1 MSRQMLHDMAM
12 LEQAARTCRA
22 EYQPLRYMPTM
33 ATASDGVCLTVT
45 AAPAPDDSMESIL
58 NSDSSASST
67 GNNADIKGGKKSRNR
82 HLARMM
88 RSNLASEAA
97 AVRMFGVQSKLG
109 GKRPDLEFF
118 KVRADL
124 VYPQSETALFFSS
137 WLPPNKGITSHN
149 IPAPH
154 CASLL
159 LALLHVCTDTSTT
172 PTTSKVEAPDHL
184 PKTPR
189 RACMLGT

>member
-1 MSRQMLHDMAM
+1 MSSSGKGRAVAVGRMLRSVSRQMLHDMAM

-33 ATASDGVCLTVT
+33 ATASDGVSLTAT
-45 AAPAPDDSMESIL
+45 AAPAPDESLESIL

-67 GNNADIKGGKKSRNR
+67 GNNADIKGGKKGRNR

-97 AVRMFGVQSKLG
+97 AVRMFGVQSRLG

-118 KVRADL
+118 KVRDDFIFL
-124 VYPQSETALFFSS
+124 PTPKQPCYVALGCQPTI
-137 WLPPNKGITSHN
+137 LACTSV
-149 IPAPH
+149 
-154 CASLL
+154 S
-159 LALLHVCTDTSTT
+159 TS
-172 PTTSKVEAPDHL
+172 
-184 PKTPR
+184 
-189 RACMLGT
+189 